1 MIEGTGPSNQDKG
14 RQAVGV
20 DGATVASG
28 VDTQFPR
35 RPSDELSGSSLRADS
50 SAAPVGQEHSA
61 PSTTAT
67 ANVSSRPPRSPLAE
81 TLDRKDQEIRA
92 EEARQASDR
101 KKFGL
106 SPRAS
111 SAAVYDMIELVGKM
125 EKDLRKLFDG
135 KEDSAS
141 FERSPDGSV
150 TVFHGFYD
158 LRDGTL
164 RQPESTTFSSACKT
178 ICTFAGGVIFATTTA
193 IAAIVG
199 MQATY
204 NSLLAIFGEMDPAL
218 GSVVTYGA
226 GMFVAGRLLKE
237 GLKWVSSVVQWVSS
251 VVQFSQAKTFL
262 NRALRVKEPG
272 SLGGVIDQIHAND
285 GFRGEIYISKPS
297 LIHLKVTYKPTAD
310 A

>member
-61 PSTTAT
+61 PSATAT

-101 KKFGL
+101 AKFGL

-158 LRDGTL
+158 LLHGTL

-178 ICTFAGGVIFATTTA
+178 ICTFAAVLIIFSTTT
-193 IAAIVG
+193 IAV
-199 MQATY
+199 MEATY
-204 NSLLAIFGEMDPAL
+204 HSLLAIFGEMDPAL
-218 GSVVTYGA
+218 GWVVSYGA
-226 GMFVAGRLLKE
+226 GIFVAPRLATE
-237 GLKWVSSVVQWVSS
+237 GLEWVRSVVG
-251 VVQFSQAKTFL
+251 FSQAKTFL

-272 SLGGVIDQIHAND
+272 SLGGVIEQIHANE
-285 GFRGEIYISKPS
+285 GFRGEISISKPS
-297 LIHLKVTYKPTAD
+297 IFLNRIHLKVTYTPKAD

>member
-1 MIEGTGPSNQDKG
+1 MIDGTGPSNPDEG

-20 DGATVASG
+20 GGATVASG

-35 RPSDELSGSSLRADS
+35 RPSAELSGSRFGADS

-61 PSTTAT
+61 PSATAT
-67 ANVSSRPPRSPLAE
+67 ATVSSPPPRAE

-92 EEARQASDR
+92 QEARQASDR
-101 KKFGL
+101 AKFGL

-111 SAAVYDMIELVGKM
+111 SDAVYDMIELVGKM

-158 LRDGTL
+158 LWDGTL
-164 RQPESTTFSSACKT
+164 RHPESTTFSSACKT
-178 ICTFAGGVIFATTTA
+178 ICTFGAGFIIFSTIFSTTT
-193 IAAIVG
+193 IAV

-204 NSLLAIFGEMDPAL
+204 YSLLAIHSPL
-218 GSVVTYGA
+218 
-226 GMFVAGRLLKE
+226 R
-237 GLKWVSSVVQWVSS
+237 SS
-251 VVQFSQAKTFL
+251 L
-262 NRALRVKEPG
+262 
-272 SLGGVIDQIHAND
+272 
-285 GFRGEIYISKPS
+285 
-297 LIHLKVTYKPTAD
+297 YKMIQSPTAQKM